1 LSGAFQ
7 YLAPNLSAPVRYP
20 RQDRRYRPV
29 PLLMIPLRDNAAPRR
44 LTPANTILIAANLA
58 VFIYELSLGPSV
70 VDFVG
75 RFAMVPAEVTNSLS
89 RHLLTLQES
98 FAHRSDLFGASLRP
112 AMTII
117 TSMFLHSGVRH
128 VVGNMLYLFIFG
140 AAVEYRM
147 GASRYAAFYFASGIA
162 AALATVLIAPE
173 SRVPVIGASGAIAG
187 VLGAY
192 FIFYPRGRITTI
204 LPIFIFIQVVE
215 IPAVIYLL
223 LWFAIQLY
231 AGIAAGQQG
240 ASMGGVAWWA
250 HVGGFLFGMAL
261 APILVQRRP
270 SKRKSR

>member
-1 LSGAFQ
+1 
-7 YLAPNLSAPVRYP
+7 
-20 RQDRRYRPV
+20 
-29 PLLMIPLRDNAAPRR
+29 MIPLRDNAAPRR

-58 VFIYELSLGPSV
+58 AFIYELSLGLRV

-75 RFAMVPAEVTNSLS
+75 RFAMVPADVTNSSSMHPL
-89 RHLLTLQES
+89 
-98 FAHRSDLFGASLRP
+98 AASLRP
-112 AMTII
+112 AITIL
-117 TSMFLHSGVRH
+117 TSMFLHGGVWH

-204 LPIFIFIQVVE
+204 LPIFVFIQVVE

-223 LWFAIQLY
+223 FWFAIQLY
-231 AGIAAGQQG
+231 AGIQAGQQG

-261 APILVQRRP
+261 APILAKSRP
-270 SKRKSR
+270 PKRKSR